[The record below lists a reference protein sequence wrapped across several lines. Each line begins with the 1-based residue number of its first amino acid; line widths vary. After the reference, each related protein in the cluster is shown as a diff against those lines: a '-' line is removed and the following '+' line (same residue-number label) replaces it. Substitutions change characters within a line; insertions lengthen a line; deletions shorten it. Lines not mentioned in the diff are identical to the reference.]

1 VKTYLKDQLERFLES
16 VDAAL
21 GEQVAVVVIGGTA
34 AALRYGVKHPT
45 RGIATMTAI
54 SAGLANAVQAA
65 REATG
70 LEVPMRMSGITEGPE
85 GLESR
90 LERALPHL
98 ERLIVWVPE
107 KHDLVLMKTLRAEQ
121 HDLDAIAEIHAYS
134 PLNLDILVQR
144 FKEEL
149 DPVGNPLWIRANF
162 LAVVERLFP
171 QSVEAVVRRLRA
183 ASS

>member
-1 VKTYLKDQLERFLES
+1 VVL
-16 VDAAL
+16 
-21 GEQVAVVVIGGTA
+21 VVIGGTA

-45 RGIATMTAI
+45 RDIDTLKAI
-54 SAGLANAVQAA
+54 SASLADAVQAA

-70 LEVPMRMSGITEGPE
+70 LEVPMGMSGIAEGPE

-121 HDLDAIAEIHAYS
+121 HDLDAIAEIHAHS
-134 PLNLDILVQR
+134 PLNLGILVQR
-144 FKEEL
+144 FKEL

-171 QSVEAVVRRLRA
+171 QSVEAVARRLRA